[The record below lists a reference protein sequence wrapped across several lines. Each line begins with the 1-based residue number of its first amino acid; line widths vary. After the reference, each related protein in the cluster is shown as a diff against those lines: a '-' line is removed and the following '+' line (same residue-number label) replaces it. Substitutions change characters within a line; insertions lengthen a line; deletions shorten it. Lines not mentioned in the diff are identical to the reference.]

1 MDQMSFDDLI
11 NEKQNEYDKN
21 KWYALCYYDK
31 VGKKK
36 MPRQVRAHRD
46 ISVLEELR
54 ERLEERNPDKE
65 YDVKTTLE
73 FDEIRNSWHVI
84 YHML

>member
-11 NEKQNEYDKN
+11 NEKQNEHDKN

-36 MPRQVRAHRD
+36 IPRQVRAHRD

-65 YDVKTTLE
+65 YDIKTTLE
-73 FDEIRNSWHVI
+73 FDKIRK
-84 YHML
+84 

>member
-11 NEKQNEYDKN
+11 NEKQNEYNKN

-36 MPRQVRAHRD
+36 IPRQVRAHRD

-73 FDEIRNSWHVI
+73 FDEIRNS
-84 YHML
+84 

>member
-11 NEKQNEYDKN
+11 NKKQNEYDKN

-36 MPRQVRAHRD
+36 IPRQVRAHRD
-46 ISVLEELR
+46 ISVLEELK
-54 ERLEERNPDKE
+54 ERLKERNPDKE
-65 YDVKTTLE
+65 YDIKTTLE
-73 FDEIRNSWHVI
+73 FDKIRK
-84 YHML
+84 

>member
-11 NEKQNEYDKN
+11 NEKQNGYDKN

-36 MPRQVRAHRD
+36 IPRQVRAHRD
-46 ISVLEELR
+46 ISVLEELK

-65 YDVKTTLE
+65 YDIKTTLE
-73 FDEIRNSWHVI
+73 FDKIRK
-84 YHML
+84 

>member
-36 MPRQVRAHRD
+36 FPRQVRAHRD
-46 ISVLEELR
+46 ISVLEDLK
-54 ERLEERNPDKE
+54 ERLEERNPKKEYAIKLTSEFDKE
-65 YDVKTTLE
+65 IKL
-73 FDEIRNSWHVI
+73 F
-84 YHML
+84 

>member
-1 MDQMSFDDLI
+1 MGQMSFDDLI
-11 NEKQNEYDKN
+11 AEKQNEYNKN

-36 MPRQVRAHRD
+36 IPRQVRAHRD
-46 ISVLEELR
+46 ITVLEELK

-65 YDVKTTLE
+65 YSIKRTRE
-73 FDEIRNSWHVI
+73 FDKEIK
-84 YHML
+84 LLT

>member
-11 NEKQNEYDKN
+11 NEKQNEYNKN
-21 KWYALCYYDK
+21 RWYALCYYDK

-36 MPRQVRAHRD
+36 MPRQVRANRD
-46 ISVLEELR
+46 ISVLEELK

-65 YDVKTTLE
+65 YAIKLTRE
-73 FDEIRNSWHVI
+73 FDEIRREV
-84 YHML
+84 L

>member
-1 MDQMSFDDLI
+1 MGQMSFDDLI
-11 NEKQNEYDKN
+11 NEKQNEYNKN

-36 MPRQVRAHRD
+36 IPRQVRAHRD

-65 YDVKTTLE
+65 YSIKTTRE
-73 FDEIRNSWHVI
+73 FDEIRREV
-84 YHML
+84 L

>member
-46 ISVLEELR
+46 ITVLEELK

-65 YDVKTTLE
+65 YDIQTTLE
-73 FDEIRNSWHVI
+73 FDEIRREV
-84 YHML
+84 L

>member
-1 MDQMSFDDLI
+1 MNQMSFDDLI

-31 VGKKK
+31 LGKKK

-73 FDEIRNSWHVI
+73 FDEIRNS
-84 YHML
+84 

>member
-11 NEKQNEYDKN
+11 NKKQNEYDKN

-36 MPRQVRAHRD
+36 IPRQVRAHRD
-46 ISVLEELR
+46 ISVLEELK

-65 YDVKTTLE
+65 YDIKTTLE
-73 FDEIRNSWHVI
+73 FDKIRK
-84 YHML
+84 

>member
-1 MDQMSFDDLI
+1 MGQMSFDDLI
-11 NEKQNEYDKN
+11 NEKQNEYNKN

-36 MPRQVRAHRD
+36 IPRQVRAHRD
-46 ISVLEELR
+46 ITVLEELK

-65 YDVKTTLE
+65 YDIKTTLE
-73 FDEIRNSWHVI
+73 FDEIRNS
-84 YHML
+84 

>member
-1 MDQMSFDDLI
+1 MGQMSFDDLI
-11 NEKQNEYDKN
+11 NEKQNEYNKN

-36 MPRQVRAHRD
+36 IPRQVRAHRD

-65 YDVKTTLE
+65 YDIKTTLE
-73 FDEIRNSWHVI
+73 FDEIRNS
-84 YHML
+84 

>member
-1 MDQMSFDDLI
+1 MGQMSFDDLI
-11 NEKQNEYDKN
+11 DEKQNEYNKN

-36 MPRQVRAHRD
+36 IPRQVRAHRD

-65 YDVKTTLE
+65 YDIKTTLE
-73 FDEIRNSWHVI
+73 FDEIRNS
-84 YHML
+84 

>member
-36 MPRQVRAHRD
+36 IPRQVRAHRD

-65 YDVKTTLE
+65 YDIKTTLE
-73 FDEIRNSWHVI
+73 FDEIRNS
-84 YHML
+84 

>member
-31 VGKKK
+31 IGKKK
-36 MPRQVRAHRD
+36 MPRQVKAHRD
-46 ISVLEELR
+46 ISVLEELK
-54 ERLEERNPDKE
+54 ERLEERNLDKE
-65 YDVKTTLE
+65 YAIKTTRE
-73 FDEIRNSWHVI
+73 FDKIRRE
-84 YHML
+84 LT

>member
-11 NEKQNEYDKN
+11 NEKEIEYNKN
-21 KWYALCYYDK
+21 RWYALCYYDR

-36 MPRQVRAHRD
+36 VPRQVKAHRD
-46 ISVLEELR
+46 ITVLEELK

-65 YDVKTTLE
+65 YSVKTTRE
-73 FDEIRNSWHVI
+73 FDKERK
-84 YHML
+84 LLT

>member
-11 NEKQNEYDKN
+11 NEKETEYNKN
-21 KWYALCYYDK
+21 RWYALCYYDK

-36 MPRQVRAHRD
+36 IPRQVRAHRD

-65 YDVKTTLE
+65 YDIKTTLE
-73 FDEIRNSWHVI
+73 FDKIRK
-84 YHML
+84 

>member
-65 YDVKTTLE
+65 YNVKTTLE
-73 FDEIRNSWHVI
+73 FDEIRNS
-84 YHML
+84 